1 MTEFLLIGGD
11 IETHLLIGFDFLF
24 SENKEAVQD
33 MLKDNG
39 IETQF
44 AVAEFIVT
52 MGMFLIMFGE
62 HLVMALQHHH
72 GEMDASFNSVS
83 PESTDDER
91 QKLIDQHHSGDE
103 GHDHHRQHHEN
114 QGYKNGMLL

>member
-1 MTEFLLIGGD
+1 
-11 IETHLLIGFDFLF
+11 
-24 SENKEAVQD
+24 
-33 MLKDNG
+33 MLSDNG

-72 GEMDASFNSVS
+72 GEMDASFNSHS
-83 PESTDDER
+83 SEGQGDRDER
-91 QKLIDQHHSGDE
+91 QRLIDWQHSGHEDH
-103 GHDHHRQHHEN
+103 GHPHHHKHQDNE
-114 QGYKNGMLL
+114 KGMFFYFGIHSSPKEVHIDLPQFSR